1 MTPGRSYHTEVKI
14 ALTHPYS
21 WPEVRRGAE
30 RIIVETSR
38 ALAARGHDVTV
49 YTAGRQA
56 GTTFLHGARF
66 VRFRRWA
73 PRDWLHEQWFG
84 WRVAP
89 HLAVGRF
96 DATHSFMPHDALAA
110 IRTRRV
116 GGHRTLYD
124 EMGVPWLIWHTL
136 RDASARERVARDVDV
151 YGCMSAYALDAL
163 REHGREGV
171 RIPGGVRLS
180 QFTPAPE
187 RTEAPT
193 LLFSGAFDVGFKN
206 VATLLD
212 ALALAAE
219 ELPQLQLW
227 LSGPGDGRAL
237 LAAAPPAARERT
249 TILPLGAPDD
259 QPERYG
265 RAWAT
270 VLPSVRESFGMVML
284 ESLACGTPIVTSDHG
299 APQELVTPATG
310 AVSAAGDP
318 ASLAQALLR
327 AVELARDPSTVEA
340 CRRSV
345 TPYDWDTGIAP
356 LLEQLYAGDLADL
369 PAG

>member
-1 MTPGRSYHTEVKI
+1 MRAVKI

-38 ALAARGHDVTV
+38 ALAARGHEVTV
-49 YTAGRQA
+49 YTAGRRS
-56 GTTFLHGARF
+56 GTTTENGARI

-73 PRDWLHEQWFG
+73 PRDWMHEQWFG

-89 HLAVGRF
+89 HLAAGRY
-96 DATHSFMPHDALAA
+96 DATHSSMPHDAVAA
-110 IRTRRV
+110 IRTSRI

-124 EMGVPWLIWHTL
+124 EMGVPWLIWHRL
-136 RDASARERVARDVDV
+136 RDAAARERVARDVDV
-151 YGCMSAYALDAL
+151 YGCMSGYALGAL
-163 REHGREGV
+163 REHGRDGV

-180 QFTPAPE
+180 QFRPAPARE
-187 RTEAPT
+187 ETPT
-193 LLFSGAFDVGFKN
+193 LLFSGAFDVAFKG
-206 VATLLD
+206 VACLLD
-212 ALALAAE
+212 ALALVAE
-219 ELPQLQLW
+219 ELPEVRLW

-249 TILPLGAPDD
+249 MILPLGAPDE

-284 ESLACGTPIVTSDHG
+284 ESLACGTPIVTTDDG
-299 APQELVTPATG
+299 APQEQVTPTTG
-310 AVSAAGDP
+310 VRSVAGDP
-318 ASLAQALLR
+318 ASLAGALL
-327 AVELARDPSTVEA
+327 AAIELARDPATVEA

-345 TPYDWDTGIAP
+345 EPYDWDAGIAP
-356 LLEQLYAGDLADL
+356 LLERLYRGEQPADGDDR
-369 PAG
+369 